1 MCVSAHGDVIE
12 WVRSAGTA
20 PNILC
25 VDRGRGQPNA
35 QRHSC
40 VWSVCACGRGG
51 SLLPVTVTVLSSRA
65 VCAVRWPQAGAVQL
79 YWKTIRVIDL
89 MWLRSCAP
97 PPRHGYRYCDL
108 VQLRVYELYRITAC
122 LYESPSPGPPQLPAV
137 PSGAASR
144 SAAFS
149 ERRPRLDIAPSNW
162 RGTRS
167 ARPTQRSAAS

>member
-1 MCVSAHGDVIE
+1 MGAISGNGAEYPMCRSWA
-12 WVRSAGTA
+12 WATQRAAALLRPLVR
-20 PNILC
+20 
-25 VDRGRGQPNA
+25 VR
-35 QRHSC
+35 
-40 VWSVCACGRGG
+40 VWSWRVPAPGDGHG
-51 SLLPVTVTVLSSRA
+51 SRA